1 MVCLITGFYWL
12 YWPITYR
19 HSVALCVPSDLA
31 LNQTLMCMHL
41 WKACVAQCLCGAV
54 IGENCHLVSWG
65 VPTSPTEMDR
75 VWTIFSCAMATTL
88 WPFISMILC
97 PTRTPPLSAIP
108 PRIRL
113 QIWGSKITPNVEL
126 HHKYQHSQSTRGYV
140 VNINIFLAC
149 TRVAFMVHSSQFLIY
164 LGPGAAAQKL
174 SEQND
179 AWAFG
184 SQQLFVHTL
193 TSLLL
198 FLT

>member
-126 HHKYQHSQSTRGYV
+126 HHKYQH
-140 VNINIFLAC
+140 A
-149 TRVAFMVHSSQFLIY
+149 MVHSSQFLIY

-193 TSLLL
+193 SSLLL